1 MAGHTGAA
9 DRHRGVEEDERVM
22 DMKRIDRKLNE
33 AAREYRMF
41 KLTHDIMEDGYCE
54 NVEVFAREWR
64 LWCDLKDAIRN
75 PRGQR

>member
-1 MAGHTGAA
+1 
-9 DRHRGVEEDERVM
+9 M

-41 KLTHDIMEDGYCE
+41 KLTHDTMEDGYRE